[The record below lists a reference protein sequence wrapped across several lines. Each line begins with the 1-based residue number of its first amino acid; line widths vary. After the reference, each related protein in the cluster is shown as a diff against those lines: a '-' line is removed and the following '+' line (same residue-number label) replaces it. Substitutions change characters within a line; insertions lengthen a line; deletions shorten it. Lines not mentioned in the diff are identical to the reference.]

1 MSHSISQGR
10 SEDGKNQI
18 TTFHSPSLDVPA
30 LPQENFPACSKYR
43 SGIQSKLV

>member
-18 TTFHSPSLDVPA
+18 TTFHSLSLDVPA
-30 LPQENFPACSKYR
+30 LPQENFLACCKYQ
-43 SGIQSKLV
+43 SGTQSKPV